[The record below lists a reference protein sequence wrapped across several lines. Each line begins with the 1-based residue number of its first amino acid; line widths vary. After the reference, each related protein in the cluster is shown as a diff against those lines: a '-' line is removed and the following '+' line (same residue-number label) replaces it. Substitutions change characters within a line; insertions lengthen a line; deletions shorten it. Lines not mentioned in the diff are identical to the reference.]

1 MEKLPKIIAILGP
14 TSSGKS
20 DLAVLLAQRYNGE
33 IISADSR
40 QVYRGLDIATGKVTK
55 EEMGGIPHH
64 LLDIA
69 DPKEQYT
76 VSHFKRD
83 AEKIIDDILSKG
95 KLPIICGGTAQYAD
109 AVTENFITPEIPP
122 DNELRNELEKKSTEA
137 LFFELQKLDPNRSET
152 IDRNNRRR
160 LVRAIEIAKALGS
173 VPQIP
178 DVPKRYDV
186 LKIAI
191 STDKET
197 LRNRIK
203 NRVEKRMQ
211 QGMVEEAKKLHE
223 DGLTFERM
231 KDLGL
236 EYRYLAD
243 FLEGK
248 ISEEKLKEEIF
259 FKDYQY
265 AKRQMTW
272 LKRDQKIHW
281 FDLAQKEEILTLA
294 KNFLKN

>member
-1 MEKLPKIIAILGP
+1 MQKLPKIIAVLGP

-20 DLAVLLAQRYNGE
+20 DLAILLAQKYNGE
-33 IISADSR
+33 IISVDSR
-40 QVYRGLDIATGKVTK
+40 QAYRGLDIATGKVTK
-55 EEMGGIPHH
+55 EEMAGIPHH

-83 AEKIIDDILSKG
+83 AEKAIDDILSRG

-122 DNELRNELEKKSTEA
+122 DEELRSELEKKSTEA
-137 LFFELQKLDPNRSET
+137 LFSELQKLDPKRAET

-160 LVRAIEIAKALGS
+160 LVRAIEIAKTLGS

-178 DVPKRYDV
+178 DVPKKYDV

-191 STDKET
+191 STDKEI
-197 LRNRIK
+197 LRDRIK
-203 NRVEKRMQ
+203 ARVEKRMQ
-211 QGMVEEAKKLHE
+211 QGMIEEAKKLHAN
-223 DGLTFERM
+223 GITFKRM

-248 ISEEKLKEEIF
+248 ISEETLKKEIF
-259 FKDYQY
+259 FKDSQY

-281 FDLAQKEEILTLA
+281 FDLAQKEEIFTLA
-294 KNFLKN
+294 ENFLS